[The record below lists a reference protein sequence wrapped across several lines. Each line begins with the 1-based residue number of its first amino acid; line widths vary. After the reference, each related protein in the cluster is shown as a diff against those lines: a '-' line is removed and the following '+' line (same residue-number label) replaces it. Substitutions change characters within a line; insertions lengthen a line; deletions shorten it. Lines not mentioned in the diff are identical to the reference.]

1 MSIVLDIL
9 IILIFVAS
17 VYTGYKKG
25 IINVGFNLFAFIIAI
40 IVAVILYRPITNIIV
55 NNTGIDESIEKIIIE
70 NGVKEKTEENKQT
83 GIDSF
88 VQNYAKDIAQG
99 TQNAIVE
106 SAARPIAIKVIA
118 IAIMILLFIIAR
130 IILIVLKV
138 FTNLLAKL
146 PILKQCN
153 EIVGLIYGILKGLI
167 IIYAILAIVFFI
179 STISGNATLNTIVE
193 KTYITK
199 IFYNH
204 NLILDLLF

>member
-1 MSIVLDIL
+1 MSIILDV
-9 IILIFVAS
+9 IIVLIFLAC

-25 IINVGFNLFAFIIAI
+25 IINVGFNLFAFIIALLVAI
-40 IVAVILYRPITNIIV
+40 IFYNPITNIIV

-70 NGVKEKTEENKQT
+70 NGVKEKTEEDKET

-88 VQNYAKDIAQG
+88 VQNYAKDMAQG

-106 SAARPIAIKVIA
+106 NAARPIAIKVIG
-118 IAIMILLFIIAR
+118 IAVMILLFIIAR
-130 IILIVLKV
+130 IALIILKV

-167 IIYAILAIVFFI
+167 IVYAILAIVFFV
-179 STISGNATLNTIVE
+179 STISGNAALNTMVE
-193 KTYITK
+193 HSYITK
-199 IFYNH
+199 VFYNH